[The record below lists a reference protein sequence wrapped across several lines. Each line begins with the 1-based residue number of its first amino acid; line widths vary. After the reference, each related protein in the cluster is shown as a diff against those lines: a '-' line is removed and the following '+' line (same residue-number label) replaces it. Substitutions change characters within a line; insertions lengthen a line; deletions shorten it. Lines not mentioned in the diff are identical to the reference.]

1 MPSQGIAQLLMSETL
16 HVVEREEPTPTAEP
30 LIPSNLK
37 LKIIALDGLIVAYFR
52 RVLVV
57 TRTPPSVA
65 LE

>member
-1 MPSQGIAQLLMSETL
+1 MSETL